1 MNDNEARRIRALRG
15 YGVLDTSPDAAFDRV
30 TQLAADLF
38 DAPIALVSLIDE
50 TRQWFKSRQG
60 LEPCS
65 TAREYAF
72 CSHGADRPQPARRC

>member
-1 MNDNEARRIRALRG
+1 MNHDEARRIRALQG

-30 TQLAADLF
+30 TQLACDLF
-38 DAPIALVSLIDE
+38 DTPIALVSLVDE

-60 LEPCS
+60 QEPCS

-72 CSHGADRPQPARRC
+72 STHSSEI